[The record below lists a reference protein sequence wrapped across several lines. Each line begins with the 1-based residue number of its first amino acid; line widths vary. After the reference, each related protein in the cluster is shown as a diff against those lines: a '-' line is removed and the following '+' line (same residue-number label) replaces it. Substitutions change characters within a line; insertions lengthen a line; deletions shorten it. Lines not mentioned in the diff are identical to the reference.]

1 MIVVGWVIDKNLNEE
16 IKKNCL
22 KYFKMKMNK

>member
-22 KYFKMKMNK
+22 KYFKNENE